1 MFTTLLK
8 SGGMSQRYIFAVL
21 LGCTLLLSGC
31 GSDQASAIK
40 IENEVVSDRLD
51 AKNKAVVDSFLDE
64 KKDEVQKLSRQ
75 MSIYLNGSLTI
86 DTALLKDSK
95 GVLVPAMMHNGKL
108 LNNDH
113 TIPEMISAETGGGSV
128 ATIFVRSGNEFIRIS
143 TTLRRT
149 GGQAGDGERATGS
162 MLNHTHPAYNAALNG
177 DTYTGT
183 ATLFESIYMTEY
195 QPIKDKT
202 GNVIGIIFVGKDIM
216 SDVVL
221 LRRRMKFA

>member
-1 MFTTLLK
+1 MFTKLLK
-8 SGGMSQRYIFAVL
+8 SGDMSKRFIFAAL
-21 LGCTLLLSGC
+21 LGCTLLLSAC

-75 MSIYLNGSLTI
+75 MSIYLNGSLVV
-86 DTALLKDSK
+86 DGSKLKDSK
-95 GVLVPAMMHNGKL
+95 GISVPVMMHNGKL

-113 TIPEMISAETGGGSV
+113 TIPDMISAETGGGSV
-128 ATIFVRSGNEFIRIS
+128 ATIFVRTGDEFVRIS
-143 TTLRRT
+143 TSLRRT
-149 GGQAGDGERATGS
+149 AGQVGDGERATGS
-162 MLNHTHPAYNAALNG
+162 LLSHSHPAYNAALSG

-195 QPIKDKT
+195 HPIKDQT

-216 SDVVL
+216 SDVVM
-221 LRRRMKFA
+221 LRRRLKFV